1 MSEEMIE
8 RLLAALE
15 KAEQS
20 MKAMEKR
27 SEDTGKATELLYK
40 QSFSLLREL
49 QAQTEKVA
57 VIANKVANTP
67 MPSIPPVVKAAIEHK
82 HTIETSGRAFLV
94 ACGLFF
100 LIGVGMMGYN
110 WWRMSEV
117 DRIYDQAK
125 TKELDQ
131 KQVDWLIDFHDYQKQ
146 KNPNDTKT
154 FHAQKPYPK

>member
-1 MSEEMIE
+1 MIE

-57 VIANKVANTP
+57 VMANKAANTR
-67 MPSIPPVVKAAIEHK
+67 IPAEVKAVIEQK
-82 HTIETSGRAFLV
+82 HTIETSGKAFLV

-100 LIGVGMMGYN
+100 LIGLGMMGYN
-110 WWRMSEV
+110 WWRMAEV
-117 DRIYDQAK
+117 DRIHSEAK
-125 TKELDQ
+125 TQELDQ
-131 KQVDWLIDFHDYQKQ
+131 KQTDWLMDFYRYQSK

-154 FHAQKPYPK
+154 FHSQKPWPK

>member
-8 RLLAALE
+8 RLLTALE

-57 VIANKVANTP
+57 VMANKAANTR
-67 MPSIPPVVKAAIEHK
+67 IPAEVKAVIEQK
-82 HTIETSGRAFLV
+82 HTIETSGKAFLV

-100 LIGVGMMGYN
+100 LIGAGMAAYN
-110 WWRMSEV
+110 WWRMAEV

-131 KQVDWLIDFHDYQKQ
+131 KQIDWLIDFHDYQKQ

>member
-1 MSEEMIE
+1 MSEELIE
-8 RLLAALE
+8 RLISALE
-15 KAEQS
+15 KAELS

-27 SEDTGKATELLYK
+27 TEEAGKATELLYK
-40 QSFSLLREL
+40 QSFSHLREL
-49 QAQTEKVA
+49 QAQIEKVGH
-57 VIANKVANTP
+57 IANKAANTN
-67 MPSIPPVVKAAIEHK
+67 IPAEVKATLEHK
-82 HTIETSGRAFLV
+82 HTIETSGKAFLV

-100 LIGVGMMGYN
+100 LIGMGMMGYN

-131 KQVDWLIDFHDYQKQ
+131 KQIDWLIDFHDYQKQ